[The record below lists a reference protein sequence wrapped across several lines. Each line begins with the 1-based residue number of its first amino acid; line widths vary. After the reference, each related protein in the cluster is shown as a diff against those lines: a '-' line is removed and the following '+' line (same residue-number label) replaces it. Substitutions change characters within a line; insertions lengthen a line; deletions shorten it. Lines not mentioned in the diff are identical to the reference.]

1 MEQIV
6 HRNFAVN
13 GINMHVAEIGEGP
26 AVLFLHGFPELWY
39 SWRHQM
45 LYLSSRGYRAIAPDL
60 RGYGD
65 TDVPSSVTDYTS
77 HHIVGDLVA
86 LLDALSL
93 EKVFLVGHDWGAI
106 IAWSFCLFRPDRIK
120 ALVNTS
126 VAFQPRNPS
135 IPPIQLFKAVLGDG
149 FYMCRFQEPGG
160 AEAAFATT
168 ETAKVI
174 STFLSTRSTT
184 SLNIPKGIEIGA
196 MFKAPITLPSWLT
209 EEDVNYYASKF
220 DKTGFTGGLN
230 YYRAMD
236 LSWELSA
243 PWTGSQV
250 KVPVKF
256 IVGDMDLA
264 YHFPGVKEYIDNG
277 GFKEDVPYLQEVIVM
292 EGVAHFLNQE
302 KPEELSRHIYDFF
315 NKF

>member
-45 LYLSSRGYRAIAPDL
+45 LYLSSRGYRAIATDL

-65 TDVPSSVTDYTS
+65 TDVPSSVTDYTI

-149 FYMCRFQEPGG
+149 FYMCRFQEHPRKQRRPGDPVG
-160 AEAAFATT
+160 SRFW
-168 ETAKVI
+168 
-174 STFLSTRSTT
+174 RSTDWRR
-184 SLNIPKGIEIGA
+184 LWEIRICRPTTNSGSDENPRRARHATDREAMAAPRDAGA
-196 MFKAPITLPSWLT
+196 PRRRRGRRAPTNFEREMRTMAASVRQLAQHQAQMQGYIQTMHMQRNRPQGEDS
-209 EEDVNYYASKF
+209 EE
-220 DKTGFTGGLN
+220 
-230 YYRAMD
+230 
-236 LSWELSA
+236 
-243 PWTGSQV
+243 P
-250 KVPVKF
+250 
-256 IVGDMDLA
+256 
-264 YHFPGVKEYIDNG
+264 
-277 GFKEDVPYLQEVIVM
+277 
-292 EGVAHFLNQE
+292 
-302 KPEELSRHIYDFF
+302 
-315 NKF
+315 